1 MHVPGQIPCGRPPS
15 GRAMDG
21 RPPRLGLLA
30 LLPLLAHC
38 AAAPRLDDVQAGHA
52 LPPGDTTKLD
62 RVIDAGLGDEPGMCA
77 VRLIGQNSMAF
88 GYRAATATSAER
100 SLDIQYYIWNADLT
114 GKLMATEVLRAAE
127 RGVKVRVLV
136 DDIDARAKHDL
147 FQVADLHPNVE
158 VRIFNP
164 FYSRSGWFGQL
175 TEWLIRGRRLNRR
188 MHNKAWIVDN
198 RIAIVGGR
206 NLGDEYFGASDLSNF
221 ADLDLVLA
229 GPIVDQISASF
240 DEYWNNPNAVPVDHF
255 ERKAPPPEALT
266 QLLEDAKEYRRT
278 AGESPYIA
286 ALRDVQK
293 RADMLAAQP
302 PPLKVR
308 ETEVELLVDDPA
320 KIGVELSEGESSR
333 VMEGL
338 ERTMQQAKRE
348 VLIVSAYFVPGEAGT
363 RRFAEMEERGV
374 RVVVNTNSLAATD
387 VAAVHTGYMRYRKD
401 LLRAGVEIFETKR
414 LADSEAGRRQ
424 ISVTGSSGASL
435 HTKAIIVDDRW
446 VYIGSMNIDP
456 RANLNTEMGVL
467 IDSTVLAGQVRRQF
481 ERSIV
486 PELSYRVEL
495 EGNKL
500 VWYDRIGDKDRRST
514 TEPDASFWRRIGV
527 NMLRAVPIESQL

>member
-1 MHVPGQIPCGRPPS
+1 MHDASKVWNPS
-15 GRAMDG
+15 ICSRVT
-21 RPPRLGLLA
+21 RLA
-30 LLPLLAHC
+30 LVAVLPLLAHC
-38 AAAPRLDDVQAGHA
+38 AAAPRLDDVPAGHA
-52 LPPGDTTKLD
+52 IPPGDSTLLD
-62 RVIDAGLGDEPGMCA
+62 RVIDADLGEEPGLCA
-77 VRLIGQNSMAF
+77 VRLIEQNSMAY
-88 GYRAATATSAER
+88 GYRAATAATAQR
-100 SLDIQYYIWNADLT
+100 SLDIQYYIWNDDLT
-114 GKLMATEVLRAAE
+114 GKMIAADVLRAAE

-147 FQVADLHPNVE
+147 FQVADLHANIE

-198 RIAIVGGR
+198 RVAIVGGR
-206 NLGDEYFGASDLSNF
+206 NIGDEYFGASDGSNF

-240 DEYWNNPNAVPVDHF
+240 DEYWNNPNAVPVDRF
-255 ERKAPPPEALT
+255 ERKPPPPEALP
-266 QLLEDAKEYRRT
+266 QLIEDAREYRRT
-278 AGESPYIA
+278 ATDSPYIV
-286 ALRDVQK
+286 ALQDVQK

-308 ETEVELLVDDPA
+308 DVELLVDDPA
-320 KIGVELSEGESSR
+320 KIGVELGEGESSR
-333 VMEGL
+333 VMAGL
-338 ERTMQQAKRE
+338 ERVMQQAERE

-363 RRFAEMEERGV
+363 KRIADLEERGV
-374 RVVVNTNSLAATD
+374 RVIVQTNSLAATD

-401 LLRAGVEIFETKR
+401 ILRAGVEVYETKR
-414 LADSEAGRRQ
+414 IADSDAGRRR

-467 IDSTVLAGQVRRQF
+467 IQSTVLAQQVRSQF
-481 ERSIV
+481 ERSIA
-486 PELSYRVEL
+486 PELSYRVTL
-495 EGNKL
+495 EDGKL
-500 VWYDRIGDKDRRST
+500 VWYDRIGDQERRST
-514 TEPDASFWRRIGV
+514 TEPDASIWRKIGV
-527 NMLRAVPIESQL
+527 NMMRILPIESQL

>member
-1 MHVPGQIPCGRPPS
+1 MRASGAMRDASKVWNPGICSRV
-15 GRAMDG
+15 A
-21 RPPRLGLLA
+21 RLA
-30 LLPLLAHC
+30 VVATLPLLAHC
-38 AAAPRLDDVQAGHA
+38 SAAPRLDDVQPGHA
-52 LPPGDTTKLD
+52 IPPGHTTMLD
-62 RVIDAGLGDEPGMCA
+62 RMIDADLGDEPGMSA
-77 VRLIGQNSMAF
+77 VRLIEQNSMAF
-88 GYRAATATSAER
+88 GYRAATAASAQR
-100 SLDIQYYIWNADLT
+100 SLDIQYYIWNNDLT
-114 GKLMATEVLRAAE
+114 GKLVAAEVLRAAE

-147 FQVADLHPNVE
+147 FQVADLHANIE

-198 RIAIVGGR
+198 RVAIVGGR
-206 NLGDEYFGASDLSNF
+206 NIGDEYFGASDQSNF

-229 GPIVDQISASF
+229 GPIVDRISASF
-240 DEYWNNPNAVPVDHF
+240 DEYWNNPNAVPVDRF
-255 ERKAPPPEALT
+255 ERKPPPPEALP
-266 QLLEDAKEYRRT
+266 QLIEDAHEYRRT
-278 AGESPYIA
+278 ASDRPYLV
-286 ALRDVQK
+286 ALQDVQK

-308 ETEVELLVDDPA
+308 EIELLVDDPA
-320 KIGVELSEGESSR
+320 KVGVELSEGESSR

-338 ERTMQQAKRE
+338 ERTMQRAERE

-363 RRFAEMEERGV
+363 RRFAELEQRGV
-374 RVVVNTNSLAATD
+374 RVVVQTNSLAATD

-401 LLRAGVEIFETKR
+401 LLRAGVELYETKN
-414 LADSEAGRRQ
+414 LADSDAGRRR

-467 IDSTVLAGQVRRQF
+467 IESTVLARQVRGQF
-481 ERSIV
+481 ERSIT

-495 EGNKL
+495 EDGKL
-500 VWYDRIGDKDRRST
+500 VWYDRIGEQDRRST
-514 TEPDASFWRRIGV
+514 TEPDASTWRRIGV
-527 NMLRAVPIESQL
+527 NLLRALPIESQL

>member
-1 MHVPGQIPCGRPPS
+1 M
-15 GRAMDG
+15 
-21 RPPRLGLLA
+21 
-30 LLPLLAHC
+30 
-38 AAAPRLDDVQAGHA
+38 
-52 LPPGDTTKLD
+52 
-62 RVIDAGLGDEPGMCA
+62 A
-77 VRLIGQNSMAF
+77 V
-88 GYRAATATSAER
+88 
-100 SLDIQYYIWNADLT
+100 
-114 GKLMATEVLRAAE
+114 EVLRAAE

-147 FQVADLHPNVE
+147 FEVADLHPNIE

-206 NLGDEYFGASDLSNF
+206 NIGDEYFGASDLSNF

-240 DEYWNNPNAVPVDHF
+240 DEYWNNPNAVPVDRF
-255 ERKAPPPEALT
+255 ERKPPPPEALA

-320 KIGVELSEGESSR
+320 KIGVELQEGESSR
-333 VMEGL
+333 VMQGL
-338 ERTMQQAKRE
+338 ERTMQQAERE

-363 RRFAEMEERGV
+363 QRFAELEERGV
-374 RVVVNTNSLAATD
+374 RVVVHTNSLAATD

-414 LADSEAGRRQ
+414 LADSDAGRRQ

-435 HTKAIIVDDRW
+435 HTKAIVVDERW
-446 VYIGSMNIDP
+446 VFIGSMNIDP

-467 IDSTVLAGQVRRQF
+467 IDSNVLARQVRRQF
-481 ERSIV
+481 ERSIT

-495 EGNKL
+495 DGNKL
-500 VWYDRIGDKDRRST
+500 VWYDRVGDEDRRST
-514 TEPDASFWRRIGV
+514 TEPDASIWRRIGV
-527 NMLRAVPIESQL
+527 NMLRILPIESQL